1 MISAS
6 NYACPAAIRELLKRE
21 LSAEG
26 FESATFGSKSEE
38 FGVIGNT
45 PRWQG

>member
-6 NYACPAAIRELLKRE
+6 NYPAAIRELLKRE
-21 LSAEG
+21 LSAES
-26 FESATFGSKSEE
+26 FESATFGSKSQE

-45 PRWQG
+45 PGGRGK